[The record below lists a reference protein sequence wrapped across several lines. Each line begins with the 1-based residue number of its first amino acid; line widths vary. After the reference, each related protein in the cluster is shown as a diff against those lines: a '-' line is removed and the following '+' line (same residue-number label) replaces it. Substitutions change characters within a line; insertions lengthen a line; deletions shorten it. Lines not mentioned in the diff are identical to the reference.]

1 MRTIGNDIEINVN
14 GITICYDDLGEGVI
28 PIVFI
33 HGFPFNKSTWQPQ
46 IDFLKNT
53 NRVIA
58 YDIRGFGKSTA
69 GNEEASMGLF
79 ADDLIKFMDALLIKK
94 AIVCGLSMGGYIL
107 LNTIDHYPNRFEA
120 IILSDTQ
127 CIADTAEVKEKRE
140 KTIKQIDSE
149 GLTGFTE
156 TFIQN
161 IFCKETLNNKK
172 EIVEKIKNI
181 ILSTSLETITGTLTA
196 LAQRQE
202 MCFMLRKITIPTL
215 ILCGKEDLVTP
226 LIQSDFLQNNIKKS
240 IFHILDNAGHL
251 SNLEQ
256 GDTFNKYLSD
266 FVSEI
271 RNNKAAVN
279 TDNLTKIKA
288 KERE

>member
-1 MRTIGNDIEINVN
+1 MRTTGNDIEINVN

-127 CIADTAEVKEKRE
+127 CISDTAEVKEKRE
-140 KTIKQIDSE
+140 KTIKQIGSE
-149 GLTGFTE
+149 GLNGFTE

-161 IFCKETLNNKK
+161 IFCKESMNNKK

-215 ILCGKEDLVTP
+215 ILCGKEDMVTP
-226 LIQSDFLQNNIKKS
+226 LVQSEFLHKNIANS
-240 IFHILDNAGHL
+240 TLHSFHGAGHM

-256 GDTFNKYLSD
+256 AEAFNKQ
-266 FVSEI
+266 I
-271 RNNKAAVN
+271 
-279 TDNLTKIKA
+279 DNFISSLLI
-288 KERE
+288 E